1 MRSGELSLPG
11 RHPDDRLI
19 GALAIPALGA
29 LAADPLYSL
38 VDTAFVGQLGVRHLG
53 ALAIGT
59 AAFNAS
65 FWIFSFLAY
74 GVTPRVARANAAGDR
89 EAASRIGVQA
99 MFLALGLGAVVT
111 LLGVVL
117 AGPIVRILGAGPDVE
132 PFAEPYLRIRVLAA
146 TPVLITQVGQG
157 YLRGMQDTRTPTY
170 VVVAGAAAN
179 VVLGWLLIFPAGL
192 GIEGA
197 AWAVVI
203 CQATVAVVFV
213 IVLGKRM
220 ASPRW
225 RVNVSTIRSL
235 ARVGGELAIRTGSI
249 LAALTIATAVAARMG
264 TTTVASWQVAMQT
277 FLLLALS
284 LDCVAIAA
292 QALVGRFLGEGD
304 ISRARAVTRRLMALG
319 LYVGVALAVLLAPFA
334 GPLAELFTDSERV
347 ATTGAG
353 LLLWIALLQPLAGLA
368 FTLDGILIGASDTGF
383 LARAMFGS
391 SALFVGCLVL
401 AVQLDGGVVALAAAM
416 TLWLAVR
423 TLWTGKR
430 WLSNAWAN

>member
-1 MRSGELSLPG
+1 MRSRGLTLPG

-74 GVTPRVARANAAGDR
+74 GVTPRVARANAAGEVE
-89 EAASRIGVQA
+89 EAARIGVQA
-99 MFLALGLGAVVT
+99 LCLAVVLGAVVT
-111 LLGVVL
+111 TLGVAL
-117 AGPIVRILGAGPDVE
+117 AGPIVRLLGAGADVA
-132 PFAEPYLRIRVLAA
+132 PLAEPYLRIRVLAA
-146 TPVLITQVGQG
+146 IPVLIAQVGQG

-170 VVVAGAAAN
+170 VVVGGAAAN
-179 VVLGWLLIFPAGL
+179 VALGWLLIFPAHL

-203 CQATVAVVFV
+203 CQTVVAFVFV
-213 IVLGKRM
+213 GLLGARM
-220 ASPRW
+220 TAPLW
-225 RVNVSTIRSL
+225 RVDLSTMRSL

-264 TTTVASWQVAMQT
+264 TAVVASWQVAMQM

-304 ISRARAVTRRLMALG
+304 ALRARGMTRRLMALG
-319 LYVGVALAVLLAPFA
+319 LYVGVVLAVLLLPFT
-334 GPLAELFTDSERV
+334 GPLADLFTDSRTV
-347 ATTGAG
+347 AVTASS
-353 LLLWIALLQPLAGLA
+353 LLIWIALLQPLAGVA
-368 FTLDGILIGASDTGF
+368 FTLDGILIGASDTAF
-383 LARAMFGS
+383 LARAMLGS
-391 SALFVGCLVL
+391 SALFVLGSFVAVRLDAGVAGL
-401 AVQLDGGVVALAAAM
+401 AVAM
-416 TLWLAVR
+416 TLWLVVR
-423 TLWTGKR
+423 TMWTGQR